1 MLLIKAAPF
10 KVAGAKRTLAGKACQ
25 LGLDVYGKRIL
36 AGERVSLDIKLADDK
51 GMCSSEK
58 EPECVYLWC
67 CYSIICLLNNFL
79 YL

>member
-36 AGERVSLDIKLADDK
+36 AGERVSLDLKLADDK
-51 GMCSSEK
+51 GMCS
-58 EPECVYLWC
+58 
-67 CYSIICLLNNFL
+67 
-79 YL
+79 